1 MIGKFGPYPG
11 GVPDIA
17 VRSSYGDPRQHELF
31 GAAWTVSSLRQL
43 VDAEAASATYFELSG
58 DRGLVRTGA
67 DGDEAAP
74 VPVYRVLE
82 TVLGWRS
89 GNVVRVGQLYGGD
102 LVGLGAEWA
111 DRSELLLA
119 NLASTAR
126 QVELDGLAGEVT
138 ELSELT
144 NDPSAGA
151 SWAELSTTAG
161 PSQRPGAV
169 AFTTGPYGVVRVRTS

>member
-1 MIGKFGPYPG
+1 
-11 GVPDIA
+11 
-17 VRSSYGDPRQHELF
+17 
-31 GAAWTVSSLRQL
+31 
-43 VDAEAASATYFELSG
+43 
-58 DRGLVRTGA
+58 
-67 DGDEAAP
+67 